1 LKNCKNAENKS
12 AEKPMVNDLI
22 GAVLLA
28 TGILAVV
35 ALRPKGAVEHRLV
48 RFPGAWIIVGLLLTC
63 WVGTGI
69 ALIAAGVL
77 GL

>member
-1 LKNCKNAENKS
+1 MKKLKARKNKS
-12 AEKPMVNDLI
+12 AGKPMVNDLI

-28 TGILAVV
+28 TGIFAVV
-35 ALRPKGAVEHRLV
+35 LLRPKGSVEHRLV
-48 RFPGAWIIVGLLLTC
+48 RFPGAWIVVGLLLTC